1 MMRLK
6 PSDLN
11 TTMPPM
17 RKAQLIAEVNTAL
30 EALDRLDDQIRIWD
44 MKDVSDIHIKVMQD
58 ELEFIKRG
66 RI

>member
-1 MMRLK
+1 MRIK

-17 RKAQLIAEVNTAL
+17 RQAQLIAEVNTAL
-30 EALDRLDDQIRIWD
+30 AALDRLDDPISLWD
-44 MKDVSDIHIKVMQD
+44 LKHVSDIHIKVMQD
-58 ELEFIKRG
+58 ELQFIKKG